1 MMIRAPVEQLN
12 KDFAKGLDFTIM
24 NAGEFGSDP
33 STESVTSD
41 TSVAVNFKDKEA
53 TILGT

>member
-1 MMIRAPVEQLN
+1 MIRAPVEQLN